1 MILGLT
7 ACEEGELTP
16 SSIDELSRQQNE
28 RAFYAETSPENVS
41 YGLDNYTLNGQ
52 SSGTHQA
59 ELAPLAGS
67 PESGP
72 EQQNVGAIPAGT
84 LNVIRIDHFAGRSR
98 LPDYSVTV
106 RSDGLVIYE
115 GRENVRV
122 RGRQTFMMTDIT
134 VPVLKEIFDRKG
146 FFHIVPDFVHHADM
160 PYVVTSYQPT
170 LLRKAKSTADNHS
183 IPATLVGIRQEV
195 ETLLGID
202 RFVKEGLPDP
212 ELASIPQ
219 HN

>member
-1 MILGLT
+1 
-7 ACEEGELTP
+7 
-16 SSIDELSRQQNE
+16 
-28 RAFYAETSPENVS
+28 
-41 YGLDNYTLNGQ
+41 
-52 SSGTHQA
+52 
-59 ELAPLAGS
+59 
-67 PESGP
+67 
-72 EQQNVGAIPAGT
+72 
-84 LNVIRIDHFAGRSR
+84 VIRIDHFAGRSR

-170 LLRKAKSTADNHS
+170 VLRKAKSIADNLT
-183 IPATLVGIRQEV
+183 IPATLIGIREEV

-202 RFVKEGLPDP
+202 RFVREGLPDP
-212 ELASIPQ
+212 DVSSIPQ
-219 HN
+219 HL